1 MFYFDASVK
10 ISNLKFVYAVILLYI
25 SVPVANLKPVPLLP
39 FLTLSF
45 PFLPSPSLPRPLSLF
60 LLTFALPSVSV
71 RDP

>member
-39 FLTLSF
+39 SLTLSF
-45 PFLPSPSLPRPLSLF
+45 PFSPSPSLSYLLLPFLAPFLF
-60 LLTFALPSVSV
+60 SS
-71 RDP
+71 